1 MRCLPGKEGAAKLQ
15 LYTWH
20 TNTTP
25 HTLKPAWELAVLF
38 VDGQSRAQG
47 LVMAHN
53 PSVPSKAFFFG
64 PPKHTRSESPGSMP
78 RVILRAFLQ
87 VPQLSRCGTTAY

>member
-53 PSVPSKAFFFG
+53 PSVPSKAFFSG
-64 PPKHTRSESPGSMP
+64 LQNTRGQ
-78 RVILRAFLQ
+78 RVLAPCPEL
-87 VPQLSRCGTTAY
+87 Y